1 MTPQLTTNEKHA
13 IIAIL
18 SEIMKADG
26 IIHPKEEEY
35 LDGIYKAF
43 GITIYDLEDIANI
56 DNIHA
61 KYCIE
66 GMSRENK
73 EYVRALFVDMAECD
87 GNVHPKEMKI
97 ISNIFDDLEEHEKYF
112 VNNKQAQK

>member
-18 SEIMKADG
+18 SDIMKADG

-43 GITIYDLEDIANI
+43 GVTINDLEDIANI
-56 DNIHA
+56 DDIHA
-61 KYCIE
+61 KRCIE

-73 EYVRALFVDMAECD
+73 EYVRTLFIDMAECD
-87 GNVHPKEMKI
+87 GYVHPKEMKI
-97 ISNIFDDLEEHEKYF
+97 ISSIL
-112 VNNKQAQK
+112 